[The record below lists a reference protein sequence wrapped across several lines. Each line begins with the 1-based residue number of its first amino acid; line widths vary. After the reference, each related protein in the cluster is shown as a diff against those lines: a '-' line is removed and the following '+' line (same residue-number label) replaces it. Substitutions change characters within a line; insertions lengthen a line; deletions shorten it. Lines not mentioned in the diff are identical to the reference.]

1 MKAEDILGLMVPATF
16 IFFFVT
22 ERLFPRREYPKIKL
36 WGLVGFGFLIMV
48 AVISTVAPLLLPP
61 SITRYHL
68 IDGSGL
74 GVVGGVLI
82 GYPLAALGSA
92 LLHRAFH
99 EVNFLWRLGHQLHH
113 SPRRLDIPGSV
124 YFHPVDVTLQTAP
137 ATLVTVFLLGLD
149 PVAAAIIG
157 YVTAFYGMFQ
167 HWNVKT
173 PRWLGYIIQRPESH
187 GLHHER
193 GVHARNYS
201 DFPLWDILMGTFRNP
216 ETFDGDVGFEGNAP
230 SRVGAM
236 LAFRDVNAG
245 GAPGSPADAVRVAR

>member
-16 IFFFVT
+16 LFFFVT

-48 AVISTVAPLLLPP
+48 AVISTVVPLLLPP

-74 GVVGGVLI
+74 GVAGGVLI
-82 GYPLAALGSA
+82 GYPLSALGSA

-137 ATLVTVFLLGLD
+137 ATLVAVFLLGLD
-149 PVAAAIIG
+149 PVAAAII
-157 YVTAFYGMFQ
+157 
-167 HWNVKT
+167 
-173 PRWLGYIIQRPESH
+173 GYIIQRPESH